1 VSTSDTYLIGSK
13 GEKMKVTTPKLI
25 RWAGLSAMVAG
36 IIFTAI
42 QPTHPSIN
50 TSTFI
55 IITSFKTSISIF
67 GLLGIAGLYTRQAEE
82 TGWKGLAGYLLL
94 TIYYAVQMCI
104 SFIEPTV
111 LPLLTTTAPTFVE
124 SMLQLSSGTGAPT
137 NLGSLTTV
145 YSLASILYVHGSM
158 LFGIATFRA
167 RILPRGA
174 AVLFAVSGPLAGT
187 MFTLLPYQLVQ
198 LTSIPI
204 GFAIVWLGYA
214 LFSERREKPSAS
226 LLDQRIVSQEPSK
239 AA

>member
-1 VSTSDTYLIGSK
+1 
-13 GEKMKVTTPKLI
+13 MKVTTPKLI
-25 RWAGLSAMVAG
+25 RWAGLSAVVAG
-36 IIFTAI
+36 IIFTTI

-50 TSTFI
+50 TSAFI

-67 GLLGIAGLYTRQAEE
+67 GLLGITGLYARQVEE
-82 TGWKGLAGYLLL
+82 TGWQGLVGYLLL

-124 SMLQLSSGTGAPT
+124 SMLQLSSGTGVPT
-137 NLGSLTTV
+137 NLGSLTNV
-145 YSLASILYVHGSM
+145 YSLASILYVLGSM

-174 AVLFAVSGPLAGT
+174 AALFAVSGPLAGT

-204 GFAIVWLGYA
+204 GFAMIWLGYA
-214 LFSERREKPSAS
+214 LFSERREKPSES
-226 LLDQRIVSQEPSK
+226 LLDQRIITQEPSK